1 MAAPAPPPAPPPGP
15 EPGTA
20 PPPQNQ
26 PKDDVGTRKG
36 FRRYKWEF
44 KDSNKEFWT
53 MGHAEVKILCLGCM
67 IAGIKL
73 FETVATHPILILLLT
88 MEVSIFTFFIF
99 LYSFALNRYILFVYW
114 PITDLFN
121 DLFSCVFLV
130 GGVVFATKARR
141 VMPKPYLIAVI
152 LMGIAAFFAVVDL
165 CLQRRHLKG
174 KKIRKYALLAPDKN
188 GKMPDPKLQAML
200 EAKEEEEARQKEK
213 EEKEKLE
220 REKQMKEKEKK
231 EKEKEKKKQQ
241 KKQKK

>member
-1 MAAPAPPPAPPPGP
+1 MAAPPPEA
-15 EPGTA
+15 
-20 PPPQNQ
+20 NQ

-53 MGHAEVKILCLGCM
+53 MGHAEVKIVCLGCM

-88 MEVSIFTFFIF
+88 MEVSFFAFFMF
-99 LYSFALNRYILFVYW
+99 LYSFAINRYITFVYW

-121 DLFSCVFLV
+121 DLFACAFLI
-130 GGVVFATKARR
+130 GGIIFALKARR
-141 VMPKPYLIAVI
+141 TMPKAYVVAMI

-174 KKIRKYALLAPDKN
+174 KKIRKYALLAPDKD
-188 GKMPDPKLQAML
+188 GRMPDPKLQAML
-200 EAKEEEEARQKEK
+200 EAKEEEEAKQKEK
-213 EEKEKLE
+213 EEKERLE
-220 REKQMKEKEKK
+220 KEKEKK
-231 EKEKEKKKQQ
+231 EQEKKEKKKKEKKEKKKQQ
-241 KKQKK
+241 KKKK

>member
-53 MGHAEVKILCLGCM
+53 MGHAEVKILCLVCM
-67 IAGIKL
+67 MTALYL
-73 FETVATHPILILLLT
+73 FETMPTHPILILLLT

-200 EAKEEEEARQKEK
+200 EAKEEEEARQ
-213 EEKEKLE
+213 
-220 REKQMKEKEKK
+220 
-231 EKEKEKKKQQ
+231 
-241 KKQKK
+241 